1 MYEKIKTSVKSLF
14 SFSTYLAWSPFRGH
28 QYVKMRIITFES
40 LNIVISVSHLIPK
53 HIISELLI
61 QWD

>member
-40 LNIVISVSHLIPK
+40 LNI
-53 HIISELLI
+53 E
-61 QWD
+61 

>member
-1 MYEKIKTSVKSLF
+1 MVWYLQIFKMYVFKMYEKIKTSVKSLF

-40 LNIVISVSHLIPK
+40 LNI
-53 HIISELLI
+53 E
-61 QWD
+61 